1 MPPPAV
7 IQAMAWGQG
16 AWALGFR
23 GAGFWGLGLGFGAWG
38 LGLGQH
44 FGLGVLVGLGLGQV

>member
-1 MPPPAV
+1 MHPPAV

-16 AWALGFR
+16 AWAVGFR
-23 GAGFWGLGLGFGAWG
+23 GAGFWGLGVGFGAWG